1 MDIRVVKSEKEKED
15 AFQVRRTVF
24 VDEQHVPEE
33 EEIDEFEEEA
43 VHFVAYADSEG
54 EKPVGAGRLRILDD
68 IGKVER
74 ICVLKEFR
82 TQGVGDRIMQ
92 KIEEEAE
99 RHPIEELKLN
109 AQVQAERFYKR
120 LGYETISGEFF
131 DAGIPH
137 VAMRKIPGKTPS

>member
-15 AFQVRRTVF
+15 AFYVRRVVF

-33 EEIDEFEEEA
+33 EEIDEFEA
-43 VHFVAYADSEG
+43 DAIHFVAYD
-54 EKPVGAGRLRILDD
+54 EKNGKKPAGAGRLRIIDD

-74 ICVLKEFR
+74 ICVLKEYR
-82 TQGVGDRIMQ
+82 TQGLGEKIMK
-92 KIEEEAE
+92 KIETEAAK
-99 RHPIEELKLN
+99 HPIEELKLN
-109 AQVQAERFYKR
+109 AQVQAERFYRR

-137 VAMRKIPGKTPS
+137 VAMRKAPKTPSE